1 MNLNKPTSKQ
11 TQPFSK
17 NIAQGS
23 FLETAVESGFT
34 VMTYQ
39 NETSEVQL
47 LEKEIDSSFIQ
58 FHFCLKGE
66 CKFVFNNGT
75 YSLNISEE
83 NSLLLY
89 NPQRDLPICLEVDP
103 KTWVV
108 SVLISIKKFH
118 GLFSHEADYITF
130 LSEDNQDKKYY
141 KTDVSLPQW
150 PLF

>member
-58 FHFCLKGE
+58 FHFCL
-66 CKFVFNNGT
+66 
-75 YSLNISEE
+75 
-83 NSLLLY
+83 
-89 NPQRDLPICLEVDP
+89 
-103 KTWVV
+103 
-108 SVLISIKKFH
+108 
-118 GLFSHEADYITF
+118 
-130 LSEDNQDKKYY
+130 
-141 KTDVSLPQW
+141 
-150 PLF
+150 